1 VQGGAMGSTEYSE
14 LSLSAVPINDKN
26 NVVLLKATYMQGGS
40 KLIPQQLQILH
51 WLQANNLDSPEVTS
65 IFLQHKITLDNMK
78 YLKDVDLIAFG
89 IKDWGTRIAML
100 EAVNKYFAFLPTM
113 NMDVQGTMRQNVID
127 QVGQMQE
134 ANLKRKYEPR
144 LPMDYLP
151 SKRAKTPPQKKR
163 IRFKDLDVLVND
175 QLIPVDIG
183 STVTC
188 HGSNLRGTV
197 ALNKQKKPVIE
208 FSIKGKK
215 HSSTIA
221 QFYKAATGDP
231 LQAKGDS
238 WTKIY
243 FSDKHTSVPRS
254 LEELKYIIKGPKK
267 AVSAFLYFS
276 KEIRGTLPKSADF
289 AKRSGDMWKDLTE
302 DKRQK
307 YRIREIEDKDR
318 FNREK
323 THWSLLTQQLRRQRK
338 VIDDLDECTY
348 DD

>member
-1 VQGGAMGSTEYSE
+1 
-14 LSLSAVPINDKN
+14 
-26 NVVLLKATYMQGGS
+26 MQGGS
-40 KLIPQQLQILH
+40 KLIPQQHQILH

-78 YLKDVDLIAFG
+78 YLKDGDLIAFG

-134 ANLKRKYEPR
+134 ANLKRKFEPR

-151 SKRAKTPPQKKR
+151 NKRSKTPPPRKR

-183 STVTC
+183 SVVTC
-188 HGSNLRGTV
+188 QGSSLRGTV
-197 ALNKQKKPVIE
+197 VLNKQKKPVIE
-208 FSIKGKK
+208 FCKGKK
-215 HSSTIA
+215 HSATIA
-221 QFYKAATGDP
+221 QFYKAATGEP

-238 WTKIY
+238 WTKIF
-243 FSDKHTSVPRS
+243 FSDNNTHIPRS
-254 LEELKYIIKGPKK
+254 LEELKYIVKGPKK

-289 AKRSGDMWKDLTE
+289 AKRSGDMWKALGE
-302 DKRQK
+302 DQRQK

-318 FNREK
+318 YNREK
-323 THWSLLTQQLRRQRK
+323 AHWNLLTQHLRRQRN
-338 VIDDLDECTY
+338 VLNDVDECTY